1 MTSSASL
8 SFAQLVGTGVRL
20 PAIRNAERHL
30 RERLELPRPFA
41 SVHLKTDGVNVLY
54 QASPEVR
61 DQLTAADLAGQE
73 VLAPTIAAALRDVLY
88 EGMVAVR
95 WRPTDEVELDP
106 HVQFGEPCVAGTRI
120 PTAQIAALADAGDDE
135 DAIARLY
142 EVPPVA
148 VKQAVRFEHDLAA
161 TT

>member
-1 MTSSASL
+1 M
-8 SFAQLVGTGVRL
+8 RL

-73 VLAPTIAAALRDVLY
+73 VLAPTIAAA
-88 EGMVAVR
+88 
-95 WRPTDEVELDP
+95 
-106 HVQFGEPCVAGTRI
+106 FGTSFTKGWLPFAGAQRTR
-120 PTAQIAALADAGDDE
+120 LS
-135 DAIARLY
+135 
-142 EVPPVA
+142 
-148 VKQAVRFEHDLAA
+148 
-161 TT
+161 